1 MPEWSS
7 GYVADVG
14 YTYGYYQELNPLR
27 TALLSLHAGIAP
39 SEITTAC
46 ELGFGQG
53 LSLNIH
59 AAASDVDWS
68 GTDFNPSHAAFARKL
83 AELSG
88 SGARLFD
95 DAFADFARRDDIP
108 DFDYIA
114 LHGIWSWISDENRAV
129 IVDFVKRKLKVGG
142 ILYISYNTMPGW
154 GAFAPLRHLMTEHAA
169 TMGSAGGGIVNRIN
183 GALEFAE
190 KLMALNPLY
199 SRANPQ
205 VAERLKKMKEHNRHY
220 LAHEY
225 FNRDWHPMHF
235 ATMAGWLEDAKLQY
249 LCSANYLDH
258 IDALNLTE
266 EQQRFLRETHDPLFR
281 ETVRDF
287 IVNQQFRKDYWVKGG
302 WKPDTSEQSAAVR
315 SLRVVLTTP
324 RADVSLKVTGS
335 LGEAS
340 MNEAVYAPILDLIG
354 DQRIRTLGEI
364 EEGVRESGINFSQV
378 IQAALLLTGAGHLA
392 AAQDDEAIARAR
404 KKSEK
409 LNIYLCKKARGSN
422 DINYLASPVT
432 GGGVQVNRFQQLF
445 LLAIAEGRK
454 QPDEWGESAWQ
465 TISAQG
471 QKLLKDG
478 KPLETAEDNLAE
490 LNRQAGEFAAKNL
503 PIMKALQIV

>member
-142 ILYISYNTMPGW
+142 ILYISYNTIARMGRFRSVAPSDDGARRDDGFGRRRDSEPDKRRARVRREAYGTESAIQPGK
-154 GAFAPLRHLMTEHAA
+154 P
-169 TMGSAGGGIVNRIN
+169 SGGR
-183 GALEFAE
+183 
-190 KLMALNPLY
+190 
-199 SRANPQ
+199 
-205 VAERLKKMKEHNRHY
+205 
-220 LAHEY
+220 
-225 FNRDWHPMHF
+225 
-235 ATMAGWLEDAKLQY
+235 
-249 LCSANYLDH
+249 
-258 IDALNLTE
+258 
-266 EQQRFLRETHDPLFR
+266 
-281 ETVRDF
+281 
-287 IVNQQFRKDYWVKGG
+287 
-302 WKPDTSEQSAAVR
+302 
-315 SLRVVLTTP
+315 
-324 RADVSLKVTGS
+324 
-335 LGEAS
+335 
-340 MNEAVYAPILDLIG
+340 
-354 DQRIRTLGEI
+354 
-364 EEGVRESGINFSQV
+364 
-378 IQAALLLTGAGHLA
+378 
-392 AAQDDEAIARAR
+392 AAQEDEGA
-404 KKSEK
+404 
-409 LNIYLCKKARGSN
+409 
-422 DINYLASPVT
+422 
-432 GGGVQVNRFQQLF
+432 
-445 LLAIAEGRK
+445 
-454 QPDEWGESAWQ
+454 
-465 TISAQG
+465 
-471 QKLLKDG
+471 
-478 KPLETAEDNLAE
+478 
-490 LNRQAGEFAAKNL
+490 
-503 PIMKALQIV
+503 